1 VTGADGAT
9 ETETSPDADAD
20 AEAARSTREETIER
34 LDAVIDYAEY
44 KSLGDGRI
52 VDAENERIRIKFLNT
67 IVSAAN
73 AKRAMLRDKDLDE
86 LAERIDQLEEREA
99 RAKYR

>member
-1 VTGADGAT
+1 MSDL
-9 ETETSPDADAD
+9 SD
-20 AEAARSTREETIER
+20 REETIER
-34 LDAVIDYAEY
+34 LDRVIAYAEY

-52 VDAENERIRIKFLNT
+52 VDTENERIRIKFLNT

-73 AKRAMLRDKDLDE
+73 AKCSMLKDKDLDE
-86 LAERIDQLEEREA
+86 LAERIEELEQREA

>member
-1 VTGADGAT
+1 MSDL
-9 ETETSPDADAD
+9 SD
-20 AEAARSTREETIER
+20 REETIER
-34 LDAVIDYAEY
+34 LDRVIAYAEY

-73 AKRAMLRDKDLDE
+73 AKRAMLKDKDLDE
-86 LAERIDQLEEREA
+86 LGERIAELEEQRE

>member
-1 VTGADGAT
+1 MSDL
-9 ETETSPDADAD
+9 SD
-20 AEAARSTREETIER
+20 REETIER
-34 LDAVIDYAEY
+34 LDAVIDYAEH

-52 VDAENERIRIKFLNT
+52 VDTENERIRIKFLNT

-73 AKRAMLRDKDLDE
+73 AKRAMLKDKDLDE
-86 LAERIDQLEEREA
+86 LGERIAELEEQRE

>member
-1 VTGADGAT
+1 MTGADGAT
-9 ETETSPDADAD
+9 ETETETDTDTDAAH
-20 AEAARSTREETIER
+20 STREETIER
-34 LDAVIDYAEY
+34 LDRVIAYAEH

-52 VDAENERIRIKFLNT
+52 VDTENERIRIKFLNT

-73 AKRAMLRDKDLDE
+73 AKRAMLKDKDLDE
-86 LAERIDQLEEREA
+86 LGERIAELEEQRE